1 MHVFVDTNVLL
12 RSVQKRHPA
21 CRIARQSLLTL
32 LRDEHSLYLTPQNV
46 AEFWNVCTRPVDA
59 NGLGLSIAGT
69 ESNPVLYFNFREI
82 KLTGKKQDSIRS
94 KGQLSFKIRTKKEVA
109 RGSVISNRAHIYF
122 DRNEAVTT
130 EFVHSPIA
138 QLGVVL
144 ENKSLQKTENRMVL
158 APNPTR
164 GSAKIWFTQ
173 ATTGSPQSIR
183 IVTVEGKLVAEISTF
198 NGQAEVKG
206 LSPGIYIVTAEGVKP
221 QRLIVTQ

>member
-1 MHVFVDTNVLL
+1 MAKPEGDIEPGTELDYTIHFENYGNDTAYAVTVEDTLPQGL
-12 RSVQKRHPA
+12 DVT
-21 CRIARQSLLTL
+21 SLK
-32 LRDEHSLYLTPQNV
+32 
-46 AEFWNVCTRPVDA
+46 
-59 NGLGLSIAGT
+59 LGASSDKYELNIAGT